1 MRNQRTIK
9 QPVSVSGKGLHTGV
23 KSTLT
28 FKPAP
33 ENTGYIFIRTDLE
46 GHPEIVA
53 DIDHV
58 VDISRGTTI
67 EQKGNKMH
75 TVEHVL
81 AALAGLNINNCYIEV
96 NNIEPPVMDGSAIEF
111 VKALKEAGIKEQN
124 IPQPVLEIDKIVRYG
139 DQETESEIHVLPSD
153 TFSIT
158 CMIDYKIPDLGAQY
172 SATYDL
178 YEEFEKDY
186 ASARTFCFLSEVE
199 FLKEAGLIKGG
210 DTSNALVFV
219 DKKIDQE
226 EINRIKNLFD
236 DIKGDVVLGDN
247 GMLNNTPLRFENEAV
262 RHKVLDLVG
271 DLALLG
277 VPIKGHVLAA
287 RSGHKHNV
295 ELVKKIK
302 QIYEKKTI
310 QDKFQTTPSEKKA
323 FLDIKGIYN
332 IMPHRYPFLL
342 IDRIVDLEPKK
353 YVHAYK
359 NVSINEEFFQGH
371 FPGDPVMPGVLVVEA
386 MAQSGGLLILN
397 SEPNAENKLVFF
409 TGIDKV
415 RFRKPVVPGDQI
427 HFKVELLK
435 FRLKMCKIGAK
446 AYVDGEL
453 VCEAELMASVVDRN
467 RDYDR

>member
-9 QPVSVSGKGLHTGV
+9 KPVSVSGKGLHTGV
-23 KSTLT
+23 KSTVT

-33 ENTGYIFIRTDLE
+33 ENTGYVFIRTDLE

-53 DIDHV
+53 DIEHV

-67 EQKGNKMH
+67 QQNGNKMH

-81 AALAGLNINNCYIEV
+81 AALAGMNINNCYIEV
-96 NNIEPPVMDGSAIEF
+96 NNIEPPVCDGSSIDF
-111 VKALKEAGIKEQN
+111 VNELNKAGIKEQN

-139 DQETESEIHVLPSD
+139 DQETESEIHILPSE

-158 CMIDYKIPDLGAQY
+158 CMVDYKIPNLGAQY
-172 SATYDL
+172 SASYDI
-178 YEEFEKDY
+178 YEEFEKEY

-199 FLKEAGLIKGG
+199 YLKEAGLIKGG

-219 DKKIDQE
+219 DKKIDQVE
-226 EINRIKNLFD
+226 VDRIKNLFD
-236 DIKGDVVLGDN
+236 DIDGEVILGDN
-247 GMLNNTPLRFENEAV
+247 GLLNNTQLRYENEAV

-295 ELVKKIK
+295 ELVKLIK
-302 QIYEKKTI
+302 QQYDKKVI
-310 QDKFQTTPSEKKA
+310 QKKFQKDPTEKKA
-323 FLDIKGIYN
+323 FLDIKGIQN
-332 IMPHRYPFLL
+332 ILPHRYPFLL
-342 IDRIVDLEPKK
+342 VDRIVDLEPKK
-353 YVHAYK
+353 RVHAYK
-359 NVSINEEFFQGH
+359 NVTMNEEFFQGH
-371 FPGDPVMPGVLVVEA
+371 FPGDPVMPGVLIVEA
-386 MAQSGGLLILN
+386 MAQSGGLLLLN
-397 SEPNAENKLVFF
+397 SETNADEKLVFF

-415 RFRKPVVPGDQI
+415 RFRKPVVPGDQL
-427 HFKVELLK
+427 HFKIELLK
-435 FRLKMCKIGAK
+435 YRLRMSKLSGK

-453 VCEAELMASVVDRN
+453 VCEAELMASVVDR
-467 RDYDR
+467 DRK

>member
-9 QPVSVSGKGLHTGV
+9 KPVSVSGKGLHTGV
-23 KSTLT
+23 KSELT

-33 ENTGYIFIRTDLE
+33 ENTGYVFVRTDLE

-67 EQKGNKMH
+67 EQNKNRMH

-81 AALAGLNINNCYIEV
+81 AALAGLKINNCYIEV
-96 NNIEPPVMDGSAIEF
+96 DNIEPPVLDGSALEF
-111 VKALKEAGIKEQN
+111 VKVLKEAGIKEQN

-139 DQETESEIHVLPSD
+139 DQDTESEIHIIPAES
-153 TFSIT
+153 FSIT
-158 CMIDYKIPDLGAQY
+158 CMVDYKVPDLGAQY
-172 SATYDL
+172 SGSMDL
-178 YEEFEKDY
+178 YGEFEEHY
-186 ASARTFCFLSEVE
+186 APARTFCFLSEVE
-199 FLKEAGLIKGG
+199 YLKEAGLIKGG
-210 DTSNALVFV
+210 DTTNALVFI
-219 DKKIDQE
+219 DKKIDDS
-226 EINRIKNLFD
+226 EIERIKGLFD
-236 DIKGDVVLGDN
+236 DIKEDVMLGEN
-247 GMLNNTPLRFENEAV
+247 GLLNNTPLRFKNEAV
-262 RHKVLDLVG
+262 RHKVLDLIG

-277 VPIKGHVLAA
+277 LPIQGHILAA
-287 RSGHKHNV
+287 RSGHKHNI

-302 QIYEKKTI
+302 QEYDKKTI
-310 QDKFQTTPSEKKA
+310 QAKFQKDPVEKKA
-323 FLDIKGIYN
+323 FLDIKGIQN

-342 IDRIVDLEPKK
+342 IDRIVDLVPKK
-353 YVHAYK
+353 RVHAYK

-386 MAQSGGLLILN
+386 MAQSGGLLVLN
-397 SEPNAENKLVFF
+397 SESNAEEKLVFF

-435 FRLKMCKIGAK
+435 YRLKMCKIAAK
-446 AYVDGEL
+446 AYVDNEL
-453 VCEAELMASVVDRN
+453 VCEAELMASVVDR
-467 RDYDR
+467 DRAK

>member
-1 MRNQRTIK
+1 VRNQRTIK
-9 QPVSVSGKGLHTGV
+9 RPVSVSGKGLHTGV

-33 ENTGYIFIRTDLE
+33 ENTGYVFIRTDLE
-46 GHPEIVA
+46 GHPQIVA
-53 DIDHV
+53 DIEHV

-67 EQKGNKMH
+67 EQEGNRMH

-81 AALAGLNINNCYIEV
+81 AALAGLNINNCFIEV
-96 NNIEPPVMDGSAIEF
+96 NNMEPPVCDGSAIEF
-111 VKALKEAGIKEQN
+111 VKALKEAEIKEQN

-139 DQETESEIHVLPSD
+139 DQETESEIHVIPAD

-158 CMIDYKIPDLGAQY
+158 CMVDYKIPELGAQY
-172 SATYDL
+172 SGTMDL
-178 YEEFEKDY
+178 YKEFEEDY

-199 FLKEAGLIKGG
+199 YLKESDLIKGG

-219 DKKIDQE
+219 DKKIDQH
-226 EINRIKNLFD
+226 EIDRIKNLFD
-236 DIKGDVVLGDN
+236 DINGDVVLGEN
-247 GMLNNTPLRFENEAV
+247 GLLNNTELRFKNEAV
-262 RHKVLDLVG
+262 RHKILDLVG

-277 VPIKGHVLAA
+277 VPIQGHVLAA
-287 RSGHKHNV
+287 RSGHKHNI

-302 QIYEKKTI
+302 NEYDKKTI
-310 QDKFQTTPSEKKA
+310 QQKFQKSPTEKKA
-323 FLDIKGIYN
+323 FLDIKGIHN

-359 NVSINEEFFQGH
+359 NVSMNEEFFQGH
-371 FPGDPVMPGVLVVEA
+371 FPGDPVMPGVLIVEA
-386 MAQSGGLLILN
+386 MAQSGGLLVLN
-397 SEPNAENKLVFF
+397 SEPNAETKLVFF

-435 FRLKMCKIGAK
+435 YKMRMCKIGAK

-453 VCEAELMASVVDRN
+453 VCEAELMASVVDR
-467 RDYDR
+467 DRN